1 MGELSMFELSGFGGL
16 IVLVLDVWA
25 LLSITGSSEPT
36 GRKVIWALLVILLP
50 IVGFVVWLLA
60 GPRGQTGRI

>member
-25 LLSITGSSEPT
+25 LLSIVGSSEPT
-36 GRKVIWALLVILLP
+36 GRKVIWSLLVILLP

-60 GPRGQTGRI
+60 GPRSNPNSI